1 MAMIDKPPVIKK
13 VKEPQDDKILDFLKS
28 IDSGIDDFSSFNRN
42 SKRRSNSSSDD
53 IKDLRIELSKFEKFV
68 NKDLSNTGMSEKN
81 YKKYI
86 ELQTKTLENFSESIR
101 DSIDDFRKSILS
113 KKGDLTKSDVS
124 NLKKVDEI
132 EENFEIVNPIS
143 SIEDPLR
150 DLKDNIKDFVTN
162 SSLDDTSGMTK
173 KEVNDWV
180 QKQLEINSQK
190 QEEIADSLKEEYD
203 RILSKKELT
212 EADKQ
217 SLAELRYFREAL
229 KDYGVKTEEGFFNLG
244 EKISNIDLSGAG
256 KELVNAAQGLLGP
269 INLALQPLQSL
280 FGFDFADMFGFFK
293 KDDEFTKKGRK
304 IKPRKSD
311 ILKSN
316 PEIIYLANEL
326 KGIEDKTQKKDGDGD
341 GFSVEDFVMGNMIS
355 KFLPAIMSSTV
366 AFIASPAGIALMA
379 VALGALG
386 IKLLGDANQKRRE
399 DEARAEMGDFM
410 EETGMSASQVVELRN
425 DIPRSIRG
433 GFSREDVEAKTEQ
446 VVEYFKITP
455 EEYLKYVEEDPN
467 NIGEKEEYISYI
479 KDYIAKKNSERV
491 VDEEAETINK
501 TEIPKPPKFHD
512 GGFVPGNKNEEVP
525 SILLGGEYVKS
536 HKEIEFDKSNM
547 AVNLSSIAKSMQN
560 YSRGDDIVE
569 GLREIVETI
578 KNKPFNNVV
587 TQIESQKNNFDRLR
601 RATI

>member
-28 IDSGIDDFSSFNRN
+28 IDSGIDDFSSFNKNR
-42 SKRRSNSSSDD
+42 KRRIDNPIDD

-86 ELQTKTLENFSESIR
+86 ELQTKTLENFSESIK

-113 KKGDLTKSDVS
+113 KKGDLTKADIT

-132 EENFEIVNPIS
+132 EESFEIVNPIS

-150 DLKDNIKDFVTN
+150 DLKDNIKDFVTMYDD
-162 SSLDDTSGMTK
+162 LDIEGLSK
-173 KEVNDWV
+173 KDRKNYIKEQSNVI
-180 QKQLEINSQK
+180 KEK
-190 QEEIADSLKEEYD
+190 REEIKENLDEEYKK
-203 RILSKKELT
+203 ILSKGVLT
-212 EADKQ
+212 EEDKQ
-217 SLAELRYFREAL
+217 SLKEIGNFRKAL
-229 KDYGVKTEEGFFNLG
+229 KDYGVKQETIFSKFKEKLKDKSEEGR
-244 EKISNIDLSGAG
+244 KDL
-256 KELVNAAQGLLGP
+256 LNAAQGLLGP

-326 KGIEDKTQKKDGDGD
+326 KGIEDKTQKKDGDG
-341 GFSVEDFVMGNMIS
+341 FSVEDFVMGNMIS
-355 KFLPAIMSSTV
+355 KLLPSIMSSTI

-410 EETGMSASQVVELRN
+410 EETGMSASQIVELRN

-501 TEIPKPPKFHD
+501 AEIPEPPKFHN

-578 KNKPFNNVV
+578 KNKPFNNVI

>member
-28 IDSGIDDFSSFNRN
+28 IDSGIDDFSSFNKNR
-42 SKRRSNSSSDD
+42 KRRIDNPIDD

-86 ELQTKTLENFSESIR
+86 ELQTKALENFSESIK

-113 KKGDLTKSDVS
+113 KKGDLTKADIT

-132 EENFEIVNPIS
+132 EESFEIVNPIS

-150 DLKDNIKDFVTN
+150 DLKNNIKDFVTN

-256 KELVNAAQGLLGP
+256 KELINAAQGLLGP
-269 INLALQPLQSL
+269 INLALQPLQAL

-326 KGIEDKTQKKDGDGD
+326 KYIEDKTQKKDGDGD

-355 KFLPAIMSSTV
+355 KLLPSIMSSTI

-410 EETGMSASQVVELRN
+410 EETGMSASQIVELRN

-501 TEIPKPPKFHD
+501 AEIPEPPKFHN

-578 KNKPFNNVV
+578 KNKPFNNVI

>member
-28 IDSGIDDFSSFNRN
+28 IDSGIDDFSSFNKNR
-42 SKRRSNSSSDD
+42 KRRVDNPIDD

-86 ELQTKTLENFSESIR
+86 ELQTKALENFSESIK

-113 KKGDLTKSDVS
+113 KKGDLTKADIT

-132 EENFEIVNPIS
+132 EESFEIVNPIS

-150 DLKDNIKDFVTN
+150 DLKDNIKDFVTMY
-162 SSLDDTSGMTK
+162 DDLVIEGLSK
-173 KEVNDWV
+173 KDRKNYIKEQSNVI
-180 QKQLEINSQK
+180 KEK
-190 QEEIADSLKEEYD
+190 REEIKENLDEEYKK
-203 RILSKKELT
+203 ILSKGVLT
-212 EADKQ
+212 EEDKQ
-217 SLAELRYFREAL
+217 SLKEIGNFRKAL
-229 KDYGVKTEEGFFNLG
+229 KDYGVKQETIFSKFKEKLKDKSEEGR
-244 EKISNIDLSGAG
+244 KDL
-256 KELVNAAQGLLGP
+256 LNAAQGLLGP

-326 KGIEDKTQKKDGDGD
+326 KGIEDKTQKKDGDG
-341 GFSVEDFVMGNMIS
+341 FSVEDFVMGNMIS
-355 KFLPAIMSSTV
+355 KLLPSIMSSTI

-410 EETGMSASQVVELRN
+410 EETGMSASQIVELRN

-491 VDEEAETINK
+491 VDEEAEIINK
-501 TEIPKPPKFHD
+501 AEIPEPPKFHN

-578 KNKPFNNVV
+578 KNKPFNNVI

>member
-28 IDSGIDDFSSFNRN
+28 IDSGIDDFSSFDRNR
-42 SKRRSNSSSDD
+42 KRRVADSSDD

-86 ELQTKTLENFSESIR
+86 ELQTKTLENFSESIK
-101 DSIDDFRKSILS
+101 DSIDDFRDSILK
-113 KKGDLTKSDVS
+113 KKGDLTKSDIS

-132 EENFEIVNPIS
+132 EEKFEIVNPIS
-143 SIEDPLR
+143 SIEDPLQ
-150 DLKDNIKDFVTN
+150 DLKDNIKDFVSN
-162 SSLDDTSGMTK
+162 SEIDTSGMTK
-173 KEVNDWV
+173 KEIKDWT

-217 SLAELRYFREAL
+217 SLTELRYFREAL

-244 EKISNIDLSGAG
+244 EKFSNIDLSGAG
-256 KELVNAAQGLLGP
+256 KDLLNAAQGLLGP

-316 PEIIYLANEL
+316 PEIIYLANEM
-326 KGIEDKTQKKDGDGD
+326 KGIEDKTKNKDKE
-341 GFSVEDFVMGNMIS
+341 GFSVEDFIAGSMMT
-355 KFLPAIMSSTV
+355 KLLPSIMASTV

-379 VALGALG
+379 VGLGALG
-386 IKLLGDANQKRRE
+386 IKIAGDLNQKRRE
-399 DEARAEMGDFM
+399 DEAKEEMGEYM
-410 EETGMSASQVVELRN
+410 EETGMSASQIVELRN

-433 GFSREDVEAKTEQ
+433 GFSREDVEVKTQQ

-491 VDEEAETINK
+491 VDEETETINK
-501 TEIPKPPKFHD
+501 AEIPEPPKFHN

-578 KNKPFNNVV
+578 KNKPFNN
-587 TQIESQKNNFDRLR
+587 IINSNEIQKSNFDKLR
-601 RATI
+601 GSLA

>member
-28 IDSGIDDFSSFNRN
+28 IDSGIDDFSSFNKNR
-42 SKRRSNSSSDD
+42 KRRVGNSIDD

-86 ELQTKTLENFSESIR
+86 ELQTKALENFSESIK

-113 KKGDLTKSDVS
+113 KKGDLTKSDIS

-132 EENFEIVNPIS
+132 EEKFEAVNPIS

-150 DLKDNIKDFVTN
+150 DLKDNIKDFVTMYDD
-162 SSLDDTSGMTK
+162 LDIEGLSK
-173 KEVNDWV
+173 KDRKNYIKEQSNVI
-180 QKQLEINSQK
+180 KEK
-190 QEEIADSLKEEYD
+190 REEIKENLDEEYKK
-203 RILSKKELT
+203 ILSKGVLT
-212 EADKQ
+212 EEDKQ
-217 SLAELRYFREAL
+217 SLKEIGNFRKAL
-229 KDYGVKTEEGFFNLG
+229 KDYGVKQETIFSKFKEKLKDKSEEGR
-244 EKISNIDLSGAG
+244 KDL
-256 KELVNAAQGLLGP
+256 LNAAQGLLGP

-304 IKPRKSD
+304 IKPIKSD

-326 KGIEDKTQKKDGDGD
+326 KGIEDKTQKKDGDG
-341 GFSVEDFVMGNMIS
+341 FSVEDFVMGNMLS
-355 KFLPAIMSSTV
+355 KLLPSIMSSTI

-410 EETGMSASQVVELRN
+410 EETGMSASQIVELRN

-491 VDEEAETINK
+491 VDEEAETIINK
-501 TEIPKPPKFHD
+501 AEIPEPPKFHN

-578 KNKPFNNVV
+578 KNKPFNNVI

>member
-28 IDSGIDDFSSFNRN
+28 IDSRIDDFSSFNKNR
-42 SKRRSNSSSDD
+42 KRRVDNSIDD

-86 ELQTKTLENFSESIR
+86 ELQTKTLENFSESIK

-113 KKGDLTKSDVS
+113 KKGDLTKADIT

-132 EENFEIVNPIS
+132 EESFEIVNPIS

-150 DLKDNIKDFVTN
+150 DLKDNIKDFVTMYDD
-162 SSLDDTSGMTK
+162 LDIEGLSK
-173 KEVNDWV
+173 KDRKNYIKEQSNVI
-180 QKQLEINSQK
+180 KEK
-190 QEEIADSLKEEYD
+190 REEIKENLDEEYKK
-203 RILSKKELT
+203 ILSKGVLT
-212 EADKQ
+212 EEDKQ
-217 SLAELRYFREAL
+217 SLKEIGNFRKAL
-229 KDYGVKTEEGFFNLG
+229 KDYGVKQETIFSKFKEKLKDKSEEGR
-244 EKISNIDLSGAG
+244 KDL
-256 KELVNAAQGLLGP
+256 LNAAQGLLGP
-269 INLALQPLQSL
+269 INLVLQPLQSL

-316 PEIIYLANEL
+316 PEIVYLANEL
-326 KGIEDKTQKKDGDGD
+326 KGKDGKSISEDGD
-341 GFSVEDFVMGNMIS
+341 SNTVIDTMIGNLGAS
-355 KFLPAIMSSTV
+355 TLAKFASTLIPAILPALGV
-366 AFIASPAGIALMA
+366 AIGITAIGAAIAAGLKIA
-379 VALGALG
+379 
-386 IKLLGDANQKRRE
+386 GDANQKRRE
-399 DEARAEMGDFM
+399 EEARAEMGDFM
-410 EETGMSASQVVELRN
+410 EETGMSASQIVELRN

-501 TEIPKPPKFHD
+501 AEIPEPPKFHN

-578 KNKPFNNVV
+578 KNKPFNNVI

>member
-28 IDSGIDDFSSFNRN
+28 IDSGIDDFSSFNKNR
-42 SKRRSNSSSDD
+42 KRRVDNPIDD

-86 ELQTKTLENFSESIR
+86 ELQTKALENFSESIK

-113 KKGDLTKSDVS
+113 KKGDLTKADIT

-132 EENFEIVNPIS
+132 EKSFEIVNPIS

-150 DLKDNIKDFVTN
+150 DLKDNIKDFVTMYDD
-162 SSLDDTSGMTK
+162 LDIEGLSK
-173 KEVNDWV
+173 KDRKNYIKEQSNVI
-180 QKQLEINSQK
+180 KEK
-190 QEEIADSLKEEYD
+190 REEIKENLDEEYKK
-203 RILSKKELT
+203 ILSKGVLT
-212 EADKQ
+212 EEDKQ
-217 SLAELRYFREAL
+217 SLKEIGNFRKAL
-229 KDYGVKTEEGFFNLG
+229 KDYGVKQETIFSKFKEKLKDKSEEGR
-244 EKISNIDLSGAG
+244 KDL
-256 KELVNAAQGLLGP
+256 LNAAQGLLGP

-326 KGIEDKTQKKDGDGD
+326 KGIEDKTQEKDGD

-355 KFLPAIMSSTV
+355 KLLPSIMSSTI

-386 IKLLGDANQKRRE
+386 IKLSGDANQKRRE

-410 EETGMSASQVVELRN
+410 EETGMSASQIVELRN

-501 TEIPKPPKFHD
+501 AEIPEPPKFHN

-547 AVNLSSIAKSMQN
+547 AINLSSIAKSMQN

-578 KNKPFNNVV
+578 KNKPFNNVI